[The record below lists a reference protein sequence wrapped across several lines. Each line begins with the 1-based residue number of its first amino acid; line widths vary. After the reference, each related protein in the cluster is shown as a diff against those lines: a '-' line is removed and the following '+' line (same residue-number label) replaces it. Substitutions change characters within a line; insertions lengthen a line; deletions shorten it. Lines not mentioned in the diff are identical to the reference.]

1 MEANIQNFNFLKDT
15 VNRFKGELQK
25 LVATSKYS
33 NTGIMKLRDNIEE
46 IEKSIQNQEKYLVNS
61 YLNNKKSISSTH
73 KMLYRPSPL
82 PLIRQPVPRAIG
94 YIPDDDVYI
103 SVKYEK
109 QNKLDRLKQYKK
121 KREINQEKIDFI
133 NNMKKRKPIGK
144 IKLENIARVAAF
156 NKEKETKSLLNKY
169 GINSDFY
176 NNIKVTSRMPNYM
189 NPSKRIQ
196 YSAYNKLPKA
206 NIVLYDENNQPIIKK
221 EELEKGLYNMIN
233 KGLIPKGADLSPAFE
248 NNGGNPMQINM
259 RFKEDFKKKV
269 EKDEII
275 IGDKSNMKAD
285 LSKRGNNNDSDG
297 FFITKPQEIINID
310 SNNIQPI
317 DIINDEEN
325 KVDTQDN
332 DLISEQ
338 NENINNIKDNN
349 EMAMNKKNK
358 KILIISNFQPVKNEE
373 YYLFYNE
380 NIDIWGQINYL
391 LEHLGKLFKKLN
403 INLVEIYQDK
413 LVSLAKDETRVIQ
426 NKDLLNCI
434 SEKDLIDKGLNPE
447 DTMNLYT
454 TLKERFALKIQMAY
468 RIYKSKKRLKEM
480 QSYFD
485 KIKLIQHMYTSIKTQ
500 KESKEKARA
509 LFDQR
514 YKEWTNM
521 QKNFMKRWEIIKNR
535 PHFEIHINSI
545 SLNSSN
551 SKYLNTTFDH
561 FIERENNQL
570 NRIVNLFDSNV
581 EIIYISPHEL
591 NQDIIL
597 YYTSIMETFGVEN
610 PRERF
615 HIVIPDAYKQY
626 PPHFSVSELLLLSPK
641 TIQNIKKKIEKE
653 NKEAYIVPGG
663 VSKTEVEISIL
674 LGVPI
679 LMGDLFQTETIF
691 TKSGAKLVF
700 EANEIQVPVS
710 AWDIKT
716 EFEFYASLSHLIASF
731 EQYNIWIIKL
741 DSEKNGRGIA
751 YVQLDKIQQYNELKR
766 KKGRFEE
773 QKEYE
778 NALADVL
785 KDMLPKKVKIC
796 ANYLYKTW
804 DEFFKDLLDN
814 RGIIEPCP
822 TYNPSSILG
831 SPCIPIFIEPS
842 GNIEHM
848 PTYDKINLAYFRNI
862 GAISPQMSFIEN
874 KNRIGYNENSS
885 INNSIPQIEG
895 EKKDNKDNKDNKEKS
910 ISINK
915 GSLILNVSDIN
926 EASNNIEENKSG
938 LIQNI
943 DLINNA
949 NNIKDNNNLI
959 NANNSTQSELYLI
972 AEKIGKYL
980 YKQKIMGYVTIELIV
995 FKNNFNYNYSNTQQ
1009 NNSNESGQDYWAIDL
1024 KFGLTDISSAIN
1036 FSSFLYNHYYDKENP
1051 DMNLI
1056 NISLTKEKLLSNDKC
1071 KIFTFPFLSHP
1082 RISEIH
1088 MKDLVKAF
1096 KLENLIYDVEKKSG
1110 TIFNF
1115 SDVLECG
1122 NLGICGILNSEEIT
1136 QGNENFELWKMIHDS
1151 LHIIA
1156 ISVKLNE
1163 FQPMLNEDK
1172 RTDYIDIA
1180 DIFSK
1185 INKHYNNLLLIE
1197 KKKKNLNFNNSSSII
1212 NK

>member
-1 MEANIQNFNFLKDT
+1 MDSNVQNFNFLKDT
-15 VNRFKGELQK
+15 VNRFKNELQK

-46 IEKSIQNQEKYLVNS
+46 IEKNIQNQEKYLVNS

-73 KMLYRPSPL
+73 KMMYSPSPL
-82 PLIRQPVPRAIG
+82 PLIRQPAPRAIG

-109 QNKLDRLKQYKK
+109 QSKLDRLKQYKK
-121 KREINQEKIDFI
+121 KREINQEKINFI
-133 NNMKKRKPIGK
+133 NSMKKRKPLGK
-144 IKLENIARVAAF
+144 IKLENMARVAAF

-176 NNIKVTSRMPNYM
+176 DNIKVTSRMPNYM
-189 NPSKRIQ
+189 DPSKRIQ
-196 YSAYNKLPKA
+196 YSAFNKLPKA

-248 NNGGNPMQINM
+248 NNGGNPMQINQ
-259 RFKEDFKKKV
+259 RFKQDFKKKP
-269 EKDEII
+269 EKDEIV
-275 IGDKSNMKAD
+275 IGDKNNMRAD
-285 LSKRGNNNDSDG
+285 MSKRGNYSDSDG
-297 FFITKPQEIINID
+297 FFITKPQEVINID
-310 SNNIQPI
+310 TNDIQPI
-317 DIINDEEN
+317 DIINENKEMIDLEEEN
-325 KVDTQDN
+325 KVETEN
-332 DLISEQ
+332 EEMSEQ
-338 NENINNIKDNN
+338 NVKTNNN
-349 EMAMNKKNK
+349 EIMINKKNK
-358 KILIISNFQPVKNEE
+358 KRILLISNFQPVKNEE

-403 INLVEIYQDK
+403 LNLIEIYQDK

-454 TLKERFALKIQMAY
+454 TLKEKFALKIQMAY

-485 KIKLIQHMYTSIKTQ
+485 KIKLIQHMYTSIKTR

-535 PHFEIHINSI
+535 PHFEIHINSVSI
-545 SLNSSN
+545 NSPN
-551 SKYLNTTFDH
+551 AKYINTTFDH

-597 YYTSIMETFGVEN
+597 YYTSIMETFGVEK
-610 PRERF
+610 PSERF
-615 HIVIPDAYKQY
+615 HVVIPDSYKDY

-641 TIQNIKKKIEKE
+641 TIRNIKKKLEKE
-653 NKEAYIVPGG
+653 RKEAYIVPGS
-663 VSKTEVEISIL
+663 VSKTEVELSIL

-691 TKSGAKLVF
+691 TKSGSKLVF

-731 EQYNIWIIKL
+731 EQYNIWVIKL
-741 DSEKNGRGIA
+741 DNERNGRGIA

-766 KKGRFEE
+766 KKGRYEE

-778 NALADVL
+778 NALAEVL
-785 KDMLPKKVKIC
+785 KDMLPKKIKIC

-804 DEFFKDLLDN
+804 EEFFKDYLEN

-862 GAISPQMSFIEN
+862 GAISPQMSYVEN
-874 KNRIGYNENSS
+874 RNKLLAYGDNYNSS
-885 INNSIPQIEG
+885 INNNSVPQIEE
-895 EKKDNKDNKDNKEKS
+895 EKKEKEKS
-910 ISINK
+910 VSINK

-926 EASNNIEENKSG
+926 EASGPIEENKSG
-938 LIQNI
+938 L
-943 DLINNA
+943 DLMN
-949 NNIKDNNNLI
+949 NNNLM
-959 NANNSTQSELYLI
+959 NLNNNNNTQSELYNI

-995 FKNNFNYNYSNTQQ
+995 FKNNFNYSNMQQ
-1009 NNSNESGQDYWAIDL
+1009 TNNESGQDYWAIDL

-1036 FSSFLYNHYYDKENP
+1036 FSSFLYNHYYDKANP

-1082 RISEIH
+1082 RISEIL

-1122 NLGICGILNSEEIT
+1122 NLGICGILNLEDLS

-1151 LHIIA
+1151 LHIVA

-1163 FQPMLNEDK
+1163 FQPLLNEDK

-1180 DIFSK
+1180 DIFNK

-1197 KKKKNLNFNNSSSII
+1197 KKKKNSNFNNSSSIL
-1212 NK
+1212 K

>member
-1 MEANIQNFNFLKDT
+1 MDSNVQNFNFLKDT
-15 VNRFKGELQK
+15 VNRFKSELQK

-46 IEKSIQNQEKYLVNS
+46 IEKNIQNQEKFLVNS

-73 KMLYRPSPL
+73 KMLYSPTPL
-82 PLIRQPVPRAIG
+82 PLIRQPIPKTIG

-109 QNKLDRLKQYKK
+109 QSKLDRLKQHKK
-121 KREINQEKIDFI
+121 KRELNQEKIDFI
-133 NNMKKRKPIGK
+133 NNMKKRKPFGK
-144 IKLENIARVAAF
+144 IKLENLARVAAF
-156 NKEKETKSLLNKY
+156 NKEKQTKTLLNKY

-176 NNIKVTSRMPNYM
+176 DNIKVTSRMPNYM
-189 NPSKRIQ
+189 DPSKRIQ
-196 YSAYNKLPKA
+196 YSAFNKIPKA

-233 KGLIPKGADLSPAFE
+233 KGLIPKGADISPAFE
-248 NNGGNPMQINM
+248 NNGGNPMQINQ
-259 RFKEDFKKKV
+259 RFKQDFKKKV

-275 IGDKSNMKAD
+275 IGDAKNMKAD
-285 LSKRGNNNDSDG
+285 MSKRGNYSDSDG
-297 FFITKPQEIINID
+297 FFITKPQEVINLET
-310 SNNIQPI
+310 NNIQPI
-317 DIINDEEN
+317 DIINENKEIMDLEEN
-325 KVDTQDN
+325 KIETQDN
-332 DLISEQ
+332 EEISDQ
-338 NENINNIKDNN
+338 NIKTNNN
-349 EMAMNKKNK
+349 EIMVNKKNK
-358 KILIISNFQPVKNEE
+358 KRILLISNFQPVKNEE

-403 INLVEIYQDK
+403 LNLIEIYEDK
-413 LVSLAKDETRVIQ
+413 LITLAKDETRVIQ

-434 SEKDLIDKGLNPE
+434 SEKDLMDKGLNPE
-447 DTMNLYT
+447 DTFNLYT

-468 RIYKSKKRLKEM
+468 RIHKSKKRLREM

-485 KIKLIQHMYTSIKTQ
+485 KIKLIQHVFTSIKTR

-545 SLNSSN
+545 SINTPN
-551 SKYLNTTFDH
+551 AKYMNTTFDH
-561 FIERENNQL
+561 FVERENNQL

-581 EIIYISPHEL
+581 EIIYISPYEL
-591 NQDIIL
+591 NQDVII
-597 YYTSIMETFGVEN
+597 YYTSIMETFGVER

-615 HIVIPDAYKQY
+615 HVVIPDSYKEY

-641 TIQNIKKKIEKE
+641 TINNIKKKLEKE
-653 NKEAYIVPGG
+653 NKEAYIVPGS
-663 VSKTEVEISIL
+663 VSKSEVELSIL

-691 TKSGAKLVF
+691 TKSGSKLVF

-731 EQYNIWIIKL
+731 EQYNIWVIKL
-741 DSEKNGRGIA
+741 DNEKNGRGIA

-766 KKGRFEE
+766 KKGRYEE

-778 NALADVL
+778 NALAEVL

-804 DEFFKDLLDN
+804 DEFFKDYLEN

-848 PTYDKINLAYFRNI
+848 PTYDKINLSYFRNI
-862 GAISPQMSFIEN
+862 GAISPQMSYTEN
-874 KNRIGYNENSS
+874 KNKLLGYGENYNSS
-885 INNSIPQIEG
+885 MNNNSVPQIEE
-895 EKKDNKDNKDNKEKS
+895 EKKEKEKS
-910 ISINK
+910 VSMNK

-926 EASNNIEENKSG
+926 EASGNIEENKSG
-938 LIQNI
+938 ITQNI
-943 DLINNA
+943 DLMNN
-949 NNIKDNNNLI
+949 NNIT
-959 NANNSTQSELYLI
+959 STQSEFYII

-995 FKNNFNYNYSNTQQ
+995 FKNNYNYSNIQQ
-1009 NNSNESGQDYWAIDL
+1009 STNELGQEYWAIDL

-1036 FSSFLYNHYYDKENP
+1036 FSSFLYNHYYDKANP

-1056 NISLTKEKLLSNDKC
+1056 NISLTREKLLSNDKC

-1088 MKDLVKAF
+1088 MKDLVKSF

-1122 NLGICGILNSEEIT
+1122 NLGICGILNLEDMS
-1136 QGNENFELWKMIHDS
+1136 QGNDNFELWKMIHDS
-1151 LHIIA
+1151 LHIVA

-1163 FQPMLNEDK
+1163 FQPMINEDK

-1180 DIFSK
+1180 DIFNK

-1197 KKKKNLNFNNSSSII
+1197 KKKKDSNLNNSSSII
-1212 NK
+1212 K

>member
-1 MEANIQNFNFLKDT
+1 MDSNVQNFNFLKDT
-15 VNRFKGELQK
+15 VNRFKNELQK

-46 IEKSIQNQEKYLVNS
+46 IEKNIQNQEKFLVNS

-73 KMLYRPSPL
+73 KMIYTPSPL
-82 PLIRQPVPRAIG
+82 PLIRQPVPRTIG

-109 QNKLDRLKQYKK
+109 QSKLDRLKQYKK
-121 KREINQEKIDFI
+121 KRELNQEKMDFI
-133 NNMKKRKPIGK
+133 NSMKKRKPLGK
-144 IKLENIARVAAF
+144 IKLENMARVASF
-156 NKEKETKSLLNKY
+156 NKEKQTKALLNKY

-176 NNIKVTSRMPNYM
+176 DNIKVTTRMPNYM
-189 NPSKRIQ
+189 DPSKRIQ
-196 YSAYNKLPKA
+196 YSAFNKIPKA
-206 NIVLYDENNQPIIKK
+206 NVVLYDENNQPIIKR

-248 NNGGNPMQINM
+248 NNGGNPMQINQG
-259 RFKEDFKKKV
+259 FKKDFKKKV
-269 EKDEII
+269 EKDEIV
-275 IGDKSNMKAD
+275 IGDKMNMKAD
-285 LSKRGNNNDSDG
+285 MSKRGNDSDG
-297 FFITKPQEIINID
+297 FFITKPQEVINID

-317 DIINDEEN
+317 DILGANKEIMDLEEQ
-325 KVDTQDN
+325 KVESQENEEET
-332 DLISEQ
+332 EQ
-338 NENINNIKDNN
+338 NLKINNN
-349 EMAMNKKNK
+349 EGIINKKVK
-358 KILIISNFQPVKNEE
+358 KRILIISNFQPVKNEE

-403 INLVEIYQDK
+403 LNLIEIYEDK
-413 LVSLAKDETRVIQ
+413 LLSLAKDETKVIQ

-434 SEKDLIDKGLNPE
+434 SEKDLIDKGLNPD

-454 TLKERFALKIQMAY
+454 TLKEKFALKIQMAY

-480 QSYFD
+480 QSYFE
-485 KIKLIQHMYTSIKTQ
+485 KIKLIQHAFTSIKTK
-500 KESKEKARA
+500 KESKEKARV
-509 LFDQR
+509 LFEQR

-521 QKNFMKRWEIIKNR
+521 QKNFMKRWEIVKNR
-535 PHFEIHINSI
+535 PHFEIHLNSI
-545 SLNSSN
+545 ALNSPN
-551 SKYLNTTFDH
+551 DKYINTTFDH
-561 FIERENNQL
+561 FTERENNQL

-581 EIIYISPHEL
+581 EIIYISPYEL
-591 NQDIIL
+591 NNDIIV
-597 YYTSIMETFGVEN
+597 YYTSIMETFGVEK
-610 PRERF
+610 PQERF
-615 HIVIPDAYKQY
+615 HVIIPDEYKNY
-626 PPHFSVSELLLLSPK
+626 PPHFSVSELLLLSPN
-641 TIQNIKKKIEKE
+641 TIRNIKKKLEKE
-653 NKEAYIVPGG
+653 KKEAYIVPGS
-663 VSKTEVEISIL
+663 VSKTEVELSIL

-691 TKSGAKLVF
+691 TKSGSKLVF
-700 EANEIQVPVS
+700 EANEVQVPVS

-731 EQYNIWIIKL
+731 EQYNIWVIKL
-741 DSEKNGRGIA
+741 DNERNGRGIA

-766 KKGRFEE
+766 KKGRYEE

-778 NALADVL
+778 NALAEVL

-804 DEFFKDLLDN
+804 DEFFKDYLEN

-822 TYNPSSILG
+822 TYNPSSIIG

-848 PTYDKINLAYFRNI
+848 PTYDKINLSYFRNI
-862 GAISPQMSFIEN
+862 GAISPQSSYIEN
-874 KNRIGYNENSS
+874 KNKLQYVDNNYNSS
-885 INNSIPQIEG
+885 INNNSVGQIEE
-895 EKKDNKDNKDNKEKS
+895 EKKEKEKEKEKS
-910 ISINK
+910 MSINK

-926 EASNNIEENKSG
+926 EASGNIEENKSG
-938 LIQNI
+938 IELM
-943 DLINNA
+943 NN
-949 NNIKDNNNLI
+949 NNNLMNSNNNI
-959 NANNSTQSELYLI
+959 NNTQSELYTM

-995 FKNNFNYNYSNTQQ
+995 FKNNFNYSNMQQ
-1009 NNSNESGQDYWAIDL
+1009 SNNEPGLDYWAIDL

-1036 FSSFLYNHYYDKENP
+1036 FSSFLYNHYYDKANP

-1122 NLGICGILNSEEIT
+1122 NLGICGILNLENLT
-1136 QGNENFELWKMIHDS
+1136 RGNENFELWKMIHDS
-1151 LHIIA
+1151 LHIVA

-1197 KKKKNLNFNNSSSII
+1197 KKKKNASFGGSSSIL
-1212 NK
+1212 K

>member
-1 MEANIQNFNFLKDT
+1 
-15 VNRFKGELQK
+15 
-25 LVATSKYS
+25 
-33 NTGIMKLRDNIEE
+33 
-46 IEKSIQNQEKYLVNS
+46 
-61 YLNNKKSISSTH
+61 
-73 KMLYRPSPL
+73 
-82 PLIRQPVPRAIG
+82 
-94 YIPDDDVYI
+94 
-103 SVKYEK
+103 
-109 QNKLDRLKQYKK
+109 
-121 KREINQEKIDFI
+121 
-133 NNMKKRKPIGK
+133 
-144 IKLENIARVAAF
+144 
-156 NKEKETKSLLNKY
+156 
-169 GINSDFY
+169 
-176 NNIKVTSRMPNYM
+176 
-189 NPSKRIQ
+189 
-196 YSAYNKLPKA
+196 
-206 NIVLYDENNQPIIKK
+206 
-221 EELEKGLYNMIN
+221 
-233 KGLIPKGADLSPAFE
+233 
-248 NNGGNPMQINM
+248 
-259 RFKEDFKKKV
+259 
-269 EKDEII
+269 
-275 IGDKSNMKAD
+275 
-285 LSKRGNNNDSDG
+285 
-297 FFITKPQEIINID
+297 
-310 SNNIQPI
+310 
-317 DIINDEEN
+317 
-325 KVDTQDN
+325 
-332 DLISEQ
+332 
-338 NENINNIKDNN
+338 
-349 EMAMNKKNK
+349 
-358 KILIISNFQPVKNEE
+358 
-373 YYLFYNE
+373 
-380 NIDIWGQINYL
+380 
-391 LEHLGKLFKKLN
+391 
-403 INLVEIYQDK
+403 
-413 LVSLAKDETRVIQ
+413 
-426 NKDLLNCI
+426 
-434 SEKDLIDKGLNPE
+434 
-447 DTMNLYT
+447 MNLYT

-468 RIYKSKKRLKEM
+468 RIFKAKRRLKEM

-545 SLNSSN
+545 SLNNSN
-551 SKYLNTTFDH
+551 AKYLNTTFDH
-561 FIERENNQL
+561 FSERENNQL

-591 NQDIIL
+591 NQDIIV
-597 YYTSIMETFGVEN
+597 YYTSIMETFGVEK

-615 HIVIPDAYKQY
+615 HIVIPDSYKDY

-641 TIQNIKKKIEKE
+641 TIRNIKKHIENEK
-653 NKEAYIVPGG
+653 KEAFIVPGS
-663 VSKTEVEISIL
+663 VSKTEVELSIL

-731 EQYNIWIIKL
+731 EQYNIWVIKL
-741 DSEKNGRGIA
+741 DNEKNGRGIA
-751 YVQLDKIQQYNELKR
+751 YLQLDKIQQYNELKR
-766 KKGRFEE
+766 KKARYEE

-778 NALADVL
+778 NALAEVL
-785 KDMLPKKVKIC
+785 KDMLPKKVKLC

-804 DEFFKDLLDN
+804 DEFFKDYLEN

-862 GAISPQMSFIEN
+862 GAISPQMSYIEN
-874 KNRIGYNENSS
+874 RNKIGYGDNYNSS
-885 INNSIPQIEG
+885 INNSVQQIEE
-895 EKKDNKDNKDNKEKS
+895 EKKDKEKS
-910 ISINK
+910 VSINK

-926 EASNNIEENKSG
+926 EPSGNVEENKSG

-943 DLINNA
+943 DLM
-949 NNIKDNNNLI
+949 NNNKEVV
-959 NANNSTQSELYLI
+959 NSNVNNNTPPEFYTI
-972 AEKIGKYL
+972 AEKVGKYL
-980 YKQKIMGYVTIELIV
+980 YKQRIMGYVTIELIV
-995 FKNNFNYNYSNTQQ
+995 FKNNYNFSNIQQ
-1009 NNSNESGQDYWAIDL
+1009 SSYESAQEYWAIDL

-1056 NISLTKEKLLSNDKC
+1056 NISLTKEKLLNNDKC

-1082 RISEIH
+1082 RISEVH
-1088 MKDLVKAF
+1088 MKDLVKSF
-1096 KLENLIYDVEKKSG
+1096 KLENLIYDVEKKTG

-1122 NLGICGILNSEEIT
+1122 NMGLCGILNLEES
-1136 QGNENFELWKMIHDS
+1136 QGNDNFELWKMIHDS
-1151 LHIIA
+1151 LHIVA

-1180 DIFSK
+1180 DIFNK

-1197 KKKKNLNFNNSSSII
+1197 KKKKNSNFNNSSSII
-1212 NK
+1212 K

>member
-1 MEANIQNFNFLKDT
+1 MDTNVQNFNFLKDT
-15 VNRFKGELQK
+15 VNRFKSELQR
-25 LVATSKYS
+25 LVTTSKYS
-33 NTGIMKLRDNIEE
+33 NTGIIKLRDNIEE
-46 IEKSIQNQEKYLVNS
+46 IEKSIQNQEKFLVNS

-73 KMLYRPSPL
+73 KMVYTPSPL
-82 PLIRQPVPRAIG
+82 PLIRQPLPKTIG

-109 QNKLDRLKQYKK
+109 QSKLDRLKQHKK
-121 KREINQEKIDFI
+121 KREINQEKLDFI

-144 IKLENIARVAAF
+144 IKMENMARVAAF
-156 NKEKETKSLLNKY
+156 NREKETKSLLNKY

-176 NNIKVTSRMPNYM
+176 DNIKVTSRMPNYM
-189 NPSKRIQ
+189 DPAKRIQ
-196 YSAYNKLPKA
+196 YSAINKLPKA

-221 EELEKGLYNMIN
+221 EELSKGLYNMIN

-248 NNGGNPMQINM
+248 NNGGNPLQINM
-259 RFKEDFKKKV
+259 RFKQDFKKKSD
-269 EKDEII
+269 KDEII
-275 IGDKSNMKAD
+275 IGDKDNMKAD
-285 LSKRGNNNDSDG
+285 LSKKGNSNDSDD
-297 FFITKPQEIINID
+297 FFITKPQEVINLDTNVIK
-310 SNNIQPI
+310 PI
-317 DIINDEEN
+317 
-325 KVDTQDN
+325 V
-332 DLISEQ
+332 LISENKKIVDLEENNKIETQ
-338 NENINNIKDNN
+338 ENMEVSEHNINMKQNNI
-349 EMAMNKKNK
+349 ELMNKKNK
-358 KILIISNFQPVKNEE
+358 KRLLIISNFQPVKNEE

-391 LEHLGKLFKKLN
+391 LEHLSKLFKQLN
-403 INLVEIYQDK
+403 LNLVEIYQDK

-434 SEKDLIDKGLNPE
+434 SEKDLMDKGLNPN
-447 DTMNLYT
+447 DTLNLYL
-454 TLKERFALKIQMAY
+454 TLKDRFALKIQMAF
-468 RIYKSKKRLKEM
+468 RMYKSKKKLKEM

-485 KIKLIQHMYTSIKTQ
+485 KIKLIQHMYTSIKAR
-500 KESKEKARA
+500 KDSKEKARA

-535 PHFEIHINSI
+535 PHYEIHINSI
-545 SLNSSN
+545 SLNSPN
-551 SKYLNTTFDH
+551 DKYINTTFDH
-561 FIERENNQL
+561 FSERENNQL

-591 NQDIIL
+591 NQDIIV

-610 PRERF
+610 PTERF
-615 HIVIPDAYKQY
+615 HIVIPDSYKDY
-626 PPHFSVSELLLLSPK
+626 PPHFNVSELLLLSPK
-641 TIQNIKKKIEKE
+641 TIRNIKKKLEKE
-653 NKEAYIVPGG
+653 KKEAYIVPGS
-663 VSKTEVEISIL
+663 VSKTEVELSIL

-679 LMGDLFQTETIF
+679 LMGDLFQTEAIF
-691 TKSGAKLVF
+691 TKSGSKLVF
-700 EANEIQVPVS
+700 EANEVQVPVS

-716 EFEFYASLSHLIASF
+716 EFEFFASLSHLIASF
-731 EQYNIWIIKL
+731 EQYNIWVIKL
-741 DSEKNGRGIA
+741 DNEKNGRGIA

-766 KKGRFEE
+766 KKGRYEE
-773 QKEYE
+773 QKDYE
-778 NALADVL
+778 NALAEVL
-785 KDMLPKKVKIC
+785 RDMLPKKVKIC
-796 ANYLYKTW
+796 ANSLYKTW
-804 DEFFKDLLDN
+804 DEFFKDYLEN

-842 GNIEHM
+842 GNIEHL
-848 PTYDKINLAYFRNI
+848 PTYDKINLSYFRNI
-862 GAISPQMSFIEN
+862 GAISPQTSFVEN
-874 KNRIGYNENSS
+874 KNRLGMGENSS
-885 INNSIPQIEG
+885 INNSMPQLEE
-895 EKKDNKDNKDNKEKS
+895 EKKEKEKEKS

-926 EASNNIEENKSG
+926 EASGNIEENKSG
-938 LIQNI
+938 LTQNI
-943 DLINNA
+943 DIMNN
-949 NNIKDNNNLI
+949 NNIINSNNN
-959 NANNSTQSELYLI
+959 NSQSELYSI
-972 AEKIGKYL
+972 AERVGKYL

-995 FKNNFNYNYSNTQQ
+995 FKSNYNYANMQQVSNDI
-1009 NNSNESGQDYWAIDL
+1009 GQDYWAIDL

-1036 FSSFLYNHYYDKENP
+1036 FSSFLYNHYYDKNNP

-1056 NISLTKEKLLSNDKC
+1056 NISLTREKLLSNEKC

-1082 RISEIH
+1082 RISDIQ

-1122 NLGICGILNSEEIT
+1122 NLGLCGILNMEDKSL
-1136 QGNENFELWKMIHDS
+1136 GNDSFEMWKMIHDS

-1172 RTDYIDIA
+1172 RSDYIDIA
-1180 DIFSK
+1180 DIFNK
-1185 INKHYNNLLLIE
+1185 INKHYNNLLMIE
-1197 KKKKNLNFNNSSSII
+1197 KKKKNSYYKSSSSIL
-1212 NK
+1212 K

>member
-1 MEANIQNFNFLKDT
+1 MDSNVQNFNFLKDT
-15 VNRFKGELQK
+15 VNRFKSELQK

-46 IEKSIQNQEKYLVNS
+46 IEKNIQNQEKFLVNS

-73 KMLYRPSPL
+73 KMLYSPTPL
-82 PLIRQPVPRAIG
+82 PLIRQPIPKTIG
-94 YIPDDDVYI
+94 FIPDDDVYI

-109 QNKLDRLKQYKK
+109 QSKLDRLKQHKK
-121 KREINQEKIDFI
+121 KRELNQEKIDFI
-133 NNMKKRKPIGK
+133 NNMKKRKPLGK
-144 IKLENIARVAAF
+144 IKLENMARVAAF
-156 NKEKETKSLLNKY
+156 NKEKQTKTLLNKY

-176 NNIKVTSRMPNYM
+176 DNIKVTSRMPNYM
-189 NPSKRIQ
+189 DPSKRIQ
-196 YSAYNKLPKA
+196 YSAFNKIPKA

-248 NNGGNPMQINM
+248 NNGGNPMQINQ
-259 RFKEDFKKKV
+259 RFKQDFKKKV

-275 IGDKSNMKAD
+275 IGDAKNMKAD
-285 LSKRGNNNDSDG
+285 MSKRGNYSDSDG
-297 FFITKPQEIINID
+297 FFITKPQEVINLET
-310 SNNIQPI
+310 NNIQPI
-317 DIINDEEN
+317 DIINENKEIMDLEEN
-325 KVDTQDN
+325 KIETQDN
-332 DLISEQ
+332 EEISEQ
-338 NENINNIKDNN
+338 NIKTNNN
-349 EMAMNKKNK
+349 EIMVNKKNK
-358 KILIISNFQPVKNEE
+358 KRILLISNFQPVKNEE

-403 INLVEIYQDK
+403 LNLIEIYEDK
-413 LVSLAKDETRVIQ
+413 LITLAKDETRVIQ

-434 SEKDLIDKGLNPE
+434 SEKDLMDKGLNPE
-447 DTMNLYT
+447 DTFNLYT

-468 RIYKSKKRLKEM
+468 RIHKSKKRLREM

-485 KIKLIQHMYTSIKTQ
+485 KIKLIQHVFTSIKTR

-545 SLNSSN
+545 SINTPN
-551 SKYLNTTFDH
+551 AKYMNTTFDH
-561 FIERENNQL
+561 FVERENNQL

-581 EIIYISPHEL
+581 EIIYISPYEL
-591 NQDIIL
+591 NQDVII
-597 YYTSIMETFGVEN
+597 YYTSIMETFGVER

-615 HIVIPDAYKQY
+615 HVVIPDSYKEY

-641 TIQNIKKKIEKE
+641 TINNIKKKLEKE
-653 NKEAYIVPGG
+653 NKEAYIVPGS
-663 VSKTEVEISIL
+663 VSKSEVELSIL

-691 TKSGAKLVF
+691 TKSGSKLVF

-731 EQYNIWIIKL
+731 EQYNIWVIKL
-741 DSEKNGRGIA
+741 DNEKNGRGIA

-766 KKGRFEE
+766 KKGRYEE

-778 NALADVL
+778 NALAEVL

-804 DEFFKDLLDN
+804 DEFFKDYLEN

-848 PTYDKINLAYFRNI
+848 PTYDKINLSYFRNI
-862 GAISPQMSFIEN
+862 GAISPQMSYTEN
-874 KNRIGYNENSS
+874 KNKLLGYGENYNSS
-885 INNSIPQIEG
+885 MNNNSVPQIEE
-895 EKKDNKDNKDNKEKS
+895 EKKEKEKS
-910 ISINK
+910 VSMNK

-926 EASNNIEENKSG
+926 EASGNIEENKSG
-938 LIQNI
+938 ITQNI
-943 DLINNA
+943 DLM
-949 NNIKDNNNLI
+949 NNN
-959 NANNSTQSELYLI
+959 NTNSTQSEFYII

-995 FKNNFNYNYSNTQQ
+995 FKNNYNYSNIQQ
-1009 NNSNESGQDYWAIDL
+1009 STNELGQEYWAIDL

-1036 FSSFLYNHYYDKENP
+1036 FSSFLYNHYYDKANP

-1056 NISLTKEKLLSNDKC
+1056 NISLTREKLLSNDKC

-1088 MKDLVKAF
+1088 MKDLVKSF

-1122 NLGICGILNSEEIT
+1122 NLGICGILNLEDMS
-1136 QGNENFELWKMIHDS
+1136 QGNDNFELWKMIHDS
-1151 LHIIA
+1151 LHIVA

-1163 FQPMLNEDK
+1163 FQPMINEDK

-1180 DIFSK
+1180 DIFNK

-1197 KKKKNLNFNNSSSII
+1197 KKKKDSNLNNSSSII
-1212 NK
+1212 K

>member
-1 MEANIQNFNFLKDT
+1 MDSNVQNFNFLKDT
-15 VNRFKGELQK
+15 VNRFKNELQK

-46 IEKSIQNQEKYLVNS
+46 IEKNIQNQEKYLVNS

-73 KMLYRPSPL
+73 KMLYSPSPL
-82 PLIRQPVPRAIG
+82 PLIRQPAPRAIG

-109 QNKLDRLKQYKK
+109 QSKLDRLKQYKK
-121 KREINQEKIDFI
+121 KREINQEKINFI
-133 NNMKKRKPIGK
+133 SSMKKRKPLGK
-144 IKLENIARVAAF
+144 IKLENMARVAAF

-176 NNIKVTSRMPNYM
+176 DNIKVTSRMPNYM
-189 NPSKRIQ
+189 DPSKRIQ
-196 YSAYNKLPKA
+196 YSAFNKLPKA

-248 NNGGNPMQINM
+248 NNGGNPMQINQ
-259 RFKEDFKKKV
+259 RFKQDFKKKP
-269 EKDEII
+269 EKDEIV
-275 IGDKSNMKAD
+275 IGDKNNMRAD
-285 LSKRGNNNDSDG
+285 MSKRGNYSDSDG
-297 FFITKPQEIINID
+297 FFITKPQEVINID
-310 SNNIQPI
+310 TNDIQPI
-317 DIINDEEN
+317 DIINENKEMIDLEEEN
-325 KVDTQDN
+325 KVETEN
-332 DLISEQ
+332 EEMSEQ
-338 NENINNIKDNN
+338 NVKTNNN
-349 EMAMNKKNK
+349 EIMINKKNK
-358 KILIISNFQPVKNEE
+358 KRILLISNFQPVKNEE

-403 INLVEIYQDK
+403 LNLIEIYQDK

-454 TLKERFALKIQMAY
+454 TLKEKFALKIQMAY

-485 KIKLIQHMYTSIKTQ
+485 KIKLIQHMYTSIKTR

-535 PHFEIHINSI
+535 PHFEIHINSVSI
-545 SLNSSN
+545 NSPN
-551 SKYLNTTFDH
+551 AKYINTTFDH

-597 YYTSIMETFGVEN
+597 YYTSIMETFGVEK
-610 PRERF
+610 PSERF
-615 HIVIPDAYKQY
+615 HVVIPDSYKDY

-641 TIQNIKKKIEKE
+641 TIRNIKKKLEKE
-653 NKEAYIVPGG
+653 KKEAYIVPGS
-663 VSKTEVEISIL
+663 VSKTEVELSIL

-691 TKSGAKLVF
+691 TKSGSKLVF

-731 EQYNIWIIKL
+731 EQYNIWVIKL
-741 DSEKNGRGIA
+741 DNERNGRGIA

-766 KKGRFEE
+766 KKGRYEE

-778 NALADVL
+778 NALAEVL
-785 KDMLPKKVKIC
+785 KDMLPKKIKIC

-804 DEFFKDLLDN
+804 EEFFKDYLEN

-862 GAISPQMSFIEN
+862 GAISPQMSYVEN
-874 KNRIGYNENSS
+874 RNKLLAYGDNYNSS
-885 INNSIPQIEG
+885 INNNSVPQIEE
-895 EKKDNKDNKDNKEKS
+895 EKKEKEKS
-910 ISINK
+910 VSINK

-926 EASNNIEENKSG
+926 EASGPIEENKSG
-938 LIQNI
+938 L
-943 DLINNA
+943 DLMN
-949 NNIKDNNNLI
+949 NNNLM
-959 NANNSTQSELYLI
+959 NLNNNNNTQSELYNI

-995 FKNNFNYNYSNTQQ
+995 FKNNFNYSNMQQ
-1009 NNSNESGQDYWAIDL
+1009 TNNEAGQDYWAIDL

-1036 FSSFLYNHYYDKENP
+1036 FSSFLYNHYYDKANP

-1082 RISEIH
+1082 RISEIL

-1122 NLGICGILNSEEIT
+1122 NLGICGILNLEDLS

-1151 LHIIA
+1151 LHIVA

-1163 FQPMLNEDK
+1163 FQPLLNEDK

-1180 DIFSK
+1180 DIFNK

-1197 KKKKNLNFNNSSSII
+1197 KKKKNSNFNNSSSIL
-1212 NK
+1212 K